1 MPSLTRRELL
11 ASLSATA
18 LLAAN
23 GSRPNIVL
31 ILADDLGYGDVS
43 CNNPRSK
50 ISTPFVDRLAA
61 QGMRFTD
68 AHTPS
73 AVCTPTRYGLMTG
86 RYAWRGS
93 LKEGVLDGFD
103 PPLIERSRTTL
114 AALLKQNGYETGC
127 VGKWH
132 LGMQWTDKAGN
143 PVPMHTSGNRPGLDV
158 DLAKPHPAGPNT
170 YGFDYYY
177 GIAASLDMSPYCFIE
192 NNRAVVKGAP
202 VETPAATGDQLFRNE
217 RAGIG
222 SPDFTLQGV
231 VPTLAAKAVDFIR
244 KPRKTPYF
252 LYVPLTT
259 PHMPIVPAKQKGKS
273 KAGLYGDFVE
283 EMDAAVG
290 RILQAIGSSSNTIV
304 IFTSDNGGLY
314 HTWTPEEA
322 DDKAG
327 YKPTPRGLE
336 VAKYGHHGNGD
347 LRGTKADIWEGGH
360 RVPFVVRWPGRIKPG
375 SVSPALLGLTDMYA
389 TLAQVAGVRSIP
401 QGNAEDSISQLPV
414 LLGEAK
420 QVRTS
425 IVHHSIRGVFSMRD
439 GNWKYVPTRGSGGF
453 SSPQAVKEDGGQ
465 LYNLADDPKETRN
478 LYQSNPAKV
487 REMDALLQR
496 TKAYSER

>member
-1 MPSLTRRELL
+1 MPSLSRRELL
-11 ASLSATA
+11 ASLSVSALATA
-18 LLAAN
+18 AAEP
-23 GSRPNIVL
+23 RPNIVL

-50 ISTPFVDRLAA
+50 ISTPYVDRLAA

-86 RYAWRGS
+86 RYAWRGA

-114 AALLKQNGYETGC
+114 AALLKQTGYETAC
-127 VGKWH
+127 IGKWH

-143 PVPMHTSGNRPGLDV
+143 PVPMHSGGNRPGLDV
-158 DLAKPHPAGPNT
+158 DLAKPHPAGPNN

-192 NNRAVVKGAP
+192 NNRAVVKGTQ
-202 VETPAATGDQLFRNE
+202 VETPAAAPGDQLFRNE

-222 SPDFTLQGV
+222 SPDFTLEGV
-231 VPTLAAKAVDFIR
+231 VPALTTKAVDFIR

-290 RILQAIGSSSNTIV
+290 RILEAIPDPSNTVV

-327 YKPTPRGLE
+327 YKPTARGLE
-336 VAKYGHHGNGD
+336 VAKYGHHGNGE

-360 RVPFVVRWPGRIKPG
+360 RVPFLVRWPGKVKAG

-389 TLAQVAGVRSIP
+389 TLAQIAGAKVP
-401 QGNAEDSISQLPV
+401 PDNAEDSISQVDV
-414 LLGEAK
+414 LTGKAK
-420 QVRTS
+420 EVRTS
-425 IVHHSIRGVFSMRD
+425 IVHHSVRGVFSMRE
-439 GNWKYVPTRGSGGF
+439 GSWKYVPSRGSGGF
-453 SSPQAVKEDGGQ
+453 SSPQQVQAEGGQ
-465 LYNLADDPKETRN
+465 LYNLAADPRETTN
-478 LYQSNPAKV
+478 LYATNRKKAD
-487 REMDALLQR
+487 EMDAKLQ
-496 TKAYSER
+496 AERGH